1 MPETMPIHHSNPESN
16 NNDDLLDEIRNAV
29 TMNEAVWSL
38 DADRQA
44 LASQYIELNQ
54 KIDSLPKFEKNEIRK
69 MIMEFLSSLAS
80 EQGEEFRNRGV
91 VQYFSGSS
99 KPQSYWEAC
108 KFTTADQKFED
119 YLNNKIRPVVEEMVS
134 DQNNQGVR

>member
-1 MPETMPIHHSNPESN
+1 MPETMPIHRSNPESS
-16 NNDDLLDEIRNAV
+16 NDDLLDEIRNAV

-54 KIDSLPKFEKNEIRK
+54 KIELLPKFEKNEIRK

-80 EQGEEFRNRGV
+80 EQGEDFRDRGV

-99 KPQSYWEAC
+99 KPQSYWETC
-108 KFTTADQKFED
+108 KFATADQKFEE
-119 YLNNKIRPVVEEMVS
+119 YLNNKIRPAVEEMVN
-134 DQNNQGVR
+134 DLNNQGVK